1 MPKHMDN
8 ELWDEKRL
16 VSLLKE
22 GDEQAFR
29 VLMGQYKNKIYGIAF
44 GITLDREESYD
55 IVQEVM
61 AKVYEKIHAFKGE
74 STLCTWL
81 HRITVNQCLNWKR
94 TWKRRFR
101 WRHQSLDV
109 DEGGERMEFGTNEYL
124 PETQF
129 RRKELE
135 KKLWQSLGE
144 LPSEAR
150 TVFVLKELEGLS
162 YDEIARMLKN
172 KKGTVSS
179 RLHHARKRLRDSLRP
194 YLEEEKTP

>member
-22 GDEQAFR
+22 RDEGAFR
-29 VLMGQYKNKIYGIAF
+29 VLMGQYKDKIYGIAF

-55 IVQEVM
+55 IVQEVL
-61 AKVYEKIHAFKGE
+61 AKIYEKIHTFKGE
-74 STLCTWL
+74 SSLSTWV

-101 WRHQSLDV
+101 WRHQSLDA
-109 DEGGERMEFGTNEYL
+109 DEGGEPMELGTNEYL
-124 PETQF
+124 PEAQYGQ
-129 RRKELE
+129 KELE

-150 TVFVLKELEGLS
+150 AVFVLKELEGLS
-162 YDEIARMLKN
+162 YEEIADMLKI